1 MEEKIDVRYTF
12 VLMLAIC
19 DPTGH
24 VIGTDVAIA
33 RRLNMGVEQ
42 FQQCVEI
49 LMRPDKDSNSK
60 EEDGRRVIASAG
72 ERGYKLVNYLTYR
85 EMKDEEH
92 RRSYMRD
99 YMQNYREKKAKLA
112 PVKKRKQRL
121 TQAEEEAEG
130 EKEPAGGE
138 PSALPKVR
146 KEADGE
152 HAEFI
157 RRWVALYPQ
166 YHDGEEYLLQ
176 GAKDGSQLSR
186 LLKSKPKPIS
196 DWERCFVAAW
206 EHKDLFNCSS
216 SASIAGF
223 VSRFNEIA
231 AEVRAALRAKAKA
244 NGHTPPAARPDYE
257 TTEWPAWLKA
267 NGHEFRE
274 YQFAPD
280 FLKSDFHKDRKAAK
294 V

>member
-60 EEDGRRVIASAG
+60 EEDGRRVIPSTG

-112 PVKKRKQRL
+112 PVKNGKQRL
-121 TQAEEEAEG
+121 TQEEEE
-130 EKEPAGGE
+130 EEVNKKPAGGE
-138 PSALPKVR
+138 PAALKGGEK
-146 KEADGE
+146 KEPTEYTKLVEDWMAYYLKRNGVKYPYGGRDGKAAKLLLAHFKTLE
-152 HAEFI
+152 ATKNFI
-157 RRWVALYPQ
+157 KDVHKR
-166 YHDGEEYLLQ
+166 
-176 GAKDGSQLSR
+176 AKDGYPFSN
-186 LLKSKPKPIS
+186 S
-196 DWERCFVAAW
+196 DT
-206 EHKDLFNCSS
+206 LY
-216 SASIAGF
+216 
-223 VSRFNEIA
+223 EIA
-231 AEVRAALRAKAKA
+231 NNIGKLQAKLAEVKGLQ
-244 NGHTPPAARPDYE
+244 NGQSEPPDFMA
-257 TTEWPAWLKA
+257 EWSPWLKA

-274 YQFAPD
+274 YQFAPE

-294 V
+294 A